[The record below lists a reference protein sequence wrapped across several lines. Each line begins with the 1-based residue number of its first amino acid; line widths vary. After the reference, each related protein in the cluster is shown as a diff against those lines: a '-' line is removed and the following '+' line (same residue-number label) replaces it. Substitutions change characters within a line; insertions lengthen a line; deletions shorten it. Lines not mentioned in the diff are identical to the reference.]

1 MTKKKKQSN
10 LNEKVEEVAEKIKE
24 VVKEVPEKE
33 VVKEIPIDS
42 KYKCPRCG
50 ALMVVTGGG
59 PSGSD
64 LHCDKCGLNNTKV
77 I

>member
-1 MTKKKKQSN
+1 MTKKKQSN
-10 LNEKVEEVAEKIKE
+10 LNNKVEEVAKVIKK
-24 VVKEVPEKE
+24 VLKEVPVEL
-33 VVKEIPIDS
+33 
-42 KYKCPRCG
+42 KCPRCG

>member
-10 LNEKVEEVAEKIKE
+10 LNEKVEEVAEKI
-24 VVKEVPEKE
+24 KE